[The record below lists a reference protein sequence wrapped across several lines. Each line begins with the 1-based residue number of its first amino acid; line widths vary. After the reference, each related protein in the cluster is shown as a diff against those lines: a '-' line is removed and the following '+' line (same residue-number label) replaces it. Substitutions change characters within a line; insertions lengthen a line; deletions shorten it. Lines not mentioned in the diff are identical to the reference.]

1 MPIISMSGRDT
12 MEDGAW
18 EVQCNHHIRQLGA
31 HQDHISG
38 FHCDLSTCSNGDPQV
53 CLMRDLCRMCKW
65 WRHRVNLY
73 FCWVISKHECGF
85 VYLDWLSTMFDIF
98 LGGLKGVKKRSKHAT
113 QKQSKTNQWWRFI
126 ISLHWLVWT
135 SLDLIES
142 SPVLL
147 HGLTQR
153 DSTILCLYWKCTRL
167 QPPLNLAWASAGASL
182 TPSPTMATNRW
193 TSVGTS
199 PSNRGSRPR
208 KQQIFRSRLQ
218 RPRRETLGAGILCNS
233 LTFADLPE
241 GNTWG
246 SRLLPFRF
254 PVRNDL

>member
-1 MPIISMSGRDT
+1 MGCDCFGKMVESMYLTIRVKLLKKTKYQLVVVYTCLYNIYIYIYYGSTFCEKVMPIISMSGRDT

-98 LGGLKGVKKRSKHAT
+98 F
-113 QKQSKTNQWWRFI
+113 WE
-126 ISLHWLVWT
+126 
-135 SLDLIES
+135 D
-142 SPVLL
+142 
-147 HGLTQR
+147 
-153 DSTILCLYWKCTRL
+153 
-167 QPPLNLAWASAGASL
+167 
-182 TPSPTMATNRW
+182 
-193 TSVGTS
+193 
-199 PSNRGSRPR
+199 
-208 KQQIFRSRLQ
+208 
-218 RPRRETLGAGILCNS
+218 
-233 LTFADLPE
+233 
-241 GNTWG
+241 
-246 SRLLPFRF
+246 
-254 PVRNDL
+254 

>member
-1 MPIISMSGRDT
+1 M
-12 MEDGAW
+12 
-18 EVQCNHHIRQLGA
+18 
-31 HQDHISG
+31 
-38 FHCDLSTCSNGDPQV
+38 
-53 CLMRDLCRMCKW
+53 
-65 WRHRVNLY
+65 
-73 FCWVISKHECGF
+73 
-85 VYLDWLSTMFDIF
+85 
-98 LGGLKGVKKRSKHAT
+98 HAT

-199 PSNRGSRPR
+199 PSNRGSRLR

-254 PVRNDL
+254 LGSQWLVVKQPDVFETPKFGVVPWTSFECTSFLSWITFGLHVPAINLYRPWALLKKGHS